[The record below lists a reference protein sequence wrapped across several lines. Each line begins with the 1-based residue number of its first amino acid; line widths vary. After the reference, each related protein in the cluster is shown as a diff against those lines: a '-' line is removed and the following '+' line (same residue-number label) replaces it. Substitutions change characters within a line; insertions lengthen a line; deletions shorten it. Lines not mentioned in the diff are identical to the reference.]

1 MTRTEMFHS
10 LVEKITV
17 NESAEAAVLIIF
29 HPGKKAEELT
39 CSVPDFDLP
48 AMLRQALEKGAVEI
62 SAVDRAVN

>member
-1 MTRTEMFHS
+1 MTRTEMFQS

-29 HPGKKAEELT
+29 HPGKKAELIAG
-39 CSVPDFDLP
+39 SLPGFDLP
-48 AMLRQALEKGAVEI
+48 AMLRQVLEKGAVEI